1 MSGTLIL
8 DNQHRGPWTFE
19 EGDIMFAGPSGQCVI
34 FERPESQWTVR
45 TPGSRDRTP
54 LEDGDTLCIG
64 GGWFDVSIESTSEDY

>member
-1 MSGTLIL
+1 
-8 DNQHRGPWTFE
+8 
-19 EGDIMFAGPSGQCVI
+19 MFAGPSGQCVI